1 MMKQL
6 RKIPQQNKVLR
17 NVEKFSLSQDL
28 QGFFLKKKVS
38 QQMFKYSKFRI
49 MIEGN
54 WSKYF
59 RIKAKCRRL
68 QKQIAIS
75 YLAI

>member
-1 MMKQL
+1 MNRQLIKTAIIVMIMMKQL

-38 QQMFKYSKFRI
+38 
-49 MIEGN
+49 
-54 WSKYF
+54 
-59 RIKAKCRRL
+59 
-68 QKQIAIS
+68 
-75 YLAI
+75 